1 MPPPSSG
8 PGRAREDLAGQ
19 IQAARQGSQEALAWL
34 LEECRPYLLLIAN
47 DELDSGLR
55 PKVGASDLVQDSVL
69 EARQDFPRFR
79 KASPAQ
85 QGDWPASFR
94 DALPGEKA
102 LRVPWSQSK

>member
-47 DELDSGLR
+47 DELDSGLC
-55 PKVGASDLVQDSVL
+55 PKVSTVASKTTLRMLLDRRS
-69 EARQDFPRFR
+69 AKPFS
-79 KASPAQ
+79 AS
-85 QGDWPASFR
+85 
-94 DALPGEKA
+94 L
-102 LRVPWSQSK
+102 LRLFSRTR